1 MGIFGYTE
9 LSDTIIKEDKSPG
22 YQGSVYLGVVHPAYT
37 IRFKTTIISAHRIVA
52 FKAQ

>member
-22 YQGSVYLGVVHPAYT
+22 YQGSVYLGVVCPAYT
-37 IRFKTTIISAHRIVA
+37 IRFKTTINSAHRIVA